1 MHLFILYLMDTKNCV
16 LSAEGTEQPLGSK
29 DLKSLNKEIK
39 HMCVLGQIRYES
51 ILYLKTASGCSEGSR
66 AYPGPLTD
74 QCREH
79 RVSFCFPARKG
90 QGRDSKGSLP
100 PTDSP
105 LQEKGLL
112 TRKLHLDSEE
122 KRVEGYITT
131 SGSLLPA
138 PELSLSHPWETC
150 FRTQREAC
158 SSPPNPHSLQAWAP
172 QGHSPPG
179 MSGGSVSPMPALLR
193 INFQLS

>member
-1 MHLFILYLMDTKNCV
+1 
-16 LSAEGTEQPLGSK
+16 
-29 DLKSLNKEIK
+29 
-39 HMCVLGQIRYES
+39 MCILGQIRYES
-51 ILYLKTASGCSEGSR
+51 ILYLKTASGCSESSR

-74 QCREH
+74 QCHEH
-79 RVSFCFPARKG
+79 RVSPSASL
-90 QGRDSKGSLP
+90 QGRDRGETARGPFYPL
-100 PTDSP
+100 TP
-105 LQEKGLL
+105 LQEKGLP
-112 TRKLHLDSEE
+112 TRKLNLDSEE
-122 KRVEGYITT
+122 KKVEGYITT
-131 SGSLLPA
+131 SGSLLPT